1 MPDTLASLPVDWD
14 ALDALKFADE
24 EALLEGLLKQGVL
37 PGPIREGAVRR
48 GRELVVIARSN
59 GRKKGMME
67 SFLEEFGLTNSEG
80 LALMCLAEAL
90 LRVPDAAT
98 KDDLI
103 AEKIR
108 SGNWGAHQG
117 QSDSWLV
124 NASTWGLMLTGK
136 VIGPPD
142 SAKRGAAHFVGG
154 LIRQSGEPVIRT
166 AMMQAMRIMGE
177 QFVLGRTVGEAL
189 KRGRRMIKAGEA
201 QNFSFDMLGEGAR
214 TSADAERYFA
224 AYEQAIAAVAA
235 DKADGQAPEAA
246 NGVSVK
252 LSALHPRYLAVK
264 EARVMAE
271 LYPKVLTLCQQAAKA
286 NIGLCLDA
294 EEAHRLVISLK
305 IFEKLAREPS
315 LEGWTGLG
323 LAVQAYQKRALAVIE
338 RLSTLA
344 DVTGRRFMVR
354 LVKGAYW
361 DSEIKHAQVE
371 GYPNFPVFTTKQGT
385 DVHYL
390 ACAKAMLAASP
401 SIFPCFATH
410 NAHTL
415 AAVEL
420 LAGQAGVTAYEFQ
433 RLHGMGEP
441 LYEAAEAGGRV
452 RVYAPVGAHEDL
464 LPYLVRRLL
473 ENGANTSFVHS
484 FLDDAVPPEQ
494 VVADPVAK
502 VEVGPRRHPRI
513 PTPPRLYGAKRRNSA
528 GHDLSQSGVRANF
541 AAAVKA
547 LDEGPAIAAGAIVS
561 GKAITGGGD
570 LVRAP
575 ADTNHVI
582 GAVLEADAA
591 SINSA
596 LDAAAA
602 YQPEWD
608 HLGGPKRAEYLHA
621 MADAMEANAAHL
633 IALMAREAG
642 KTLADGIAEV
652 REAVDFCRYYA
663 AQAAEDFGAPVRL
676 PGPTGETNHLS
687 LHGRGVFCCISP
699 WNFPLAIFTGQIA
712 AALAAGNTVVA
723 KPAEQTVLT
732 AFEAVRLF
740 HKAGLP
746 EAALHLLP
754 GRGETV
760 GAALTADL
768 RVSGICFT
776 GGTSTARII
785 NRTLAGRDGPIIPLI
800 AETGGLNGL
809 FVDTTAL
816 REQVIDD
823 MITSAFGSA
832 GQRCSALRIA
842 FLPKAT
848 ADSLIEGLIGAM
860 DELKI
865 GDPARP
871 DTDTGPV
878 IDPDALAM
886 LEPHLARMKA
896 EAKLLH
902 QVDAGELGAKG
913 FGFGPALVEIS
924 SLDQITEEKFGPV
937 LHILRYDP
945 DNVAEVAGT
954 LKAKGYALTL
964 GIHSRLESFHAAV
977 KDAMPAGNTYV
988 NRSMI
993 GAVVGVQPFGG
1004 DGLSGTGPKAG
1015 GPHYLHRFA
1024 AERVVSVNITAQGG
1038 DPELLSL

>member
-24 EALLEGLLKQGVL
+24 EALLEALIRQGVL
-37 PGPIREGAVRR
+37 PGSIREAAVRR
-48 GRELVVIARSN
+48 GRELVLIARAR
-59 GRKKGMME
+59 GRRKGMME

-98 KDDLI
+98 RDDLI

-124 NASTWGLMLTGK
+124 NASTWGLMLTGR
-136 VIGPPD
+136 VIGAPET
-142 SAKRGAAHFVGG
+142 AKKGPAAFVGG
-154 LIRQSGEPVIRT
+154 LIRQSGEPVIRA

-177 QFVLGRTVGEAL
+177 QFVLGRTVEDAL
-189 KRGRRMIKAGEA
+189 KRGRRMVKSGEA
-201 QNFSFDMLGEGAR
+201 AHFSFDMLGEGAR
-214 TSADAERYFA
+214 TEADAGRYFK
-224 AYEQAIAAVAA
+224 AYEDAISAVAA
-235 DKADGQAPEAA
+235 DKDAKLPPESA

-286 NIGLCLDA
+286 NIGLCFDA
-294 EEAHRLVISLK
+294 EEAHRLVISLR

-338 RLSTLA
+338 RLGTLA
-344 DVTGRRFMVR
+344 NVTGRRFMVR

-361 DSEIKHAQVE
+361 DSEIKNAQVE
-371 GYPNFPVFTTKQGT
+371 GYLNFPVFTTKQGT

-390 ACAKAMLAASP
+390 ACARAMLAASP
-401 SIFPCFATH
+401 AIYPCFATH

-415 AAVEL
+415 AAVDL
-420 LAGQAGVTAYEFQ
+420 LAGAAGVSGFEFQ

-441 LYEAAEAGGRV
+441 LFEAAEAGTRV

-484 FLDDAVPPEQ
+484 FLDEAVPPEQ
-494 VVADPVAK
+494 VVTDPIAK
-502 VEVGPRRHPRI
+502 VEIGPRRHPRI
-513 PTPPRLYGAKRRNSA
+513 PTPPRLYGSTRRNSL
-528 GHDLSQSGVRANF
+528 GHDLSQSGVRGTF
-541 AAAVKA
+541 AAAVKS
-547 LDEGPAIAAGAIVS
+547 LDDNPAIAAGPIVS
-561 GKAITGGGD
+561 GAAVTGGGEI
-570 LVRAP
+570 VRAP
-575 ADTNHVI
+575 ADHSRAL
-582 GAVLEADAA
+582 GAVLEADDAA
-591 SINSA
+591 LNAA

-608 HLGGPKRAEYLHA
+608 RLGGARRAEYLHA
-621 MADAMEANAAHL
+621 MADAMESEAPRL
-633 IALMAREAG
+633 IAIMAREAG
-642 KTLADGIAEV
+642 KTLPDGIAEV

-663 AQAAEDFGAPVRL
+663 HQATEEFAAPTRL

-712 AALAAGNTVVA
+712 AALAAGNTVAA
-723 KPAEQTVLT
+723 KPAEQTPLI

-746 EAALHLLP
+746 VDALHLLP

-760 GAALTADL
+760 GAKLTADL
-768 RVSGICFT
+768 RIAGVCFT
-776 GGTSTARII
+776 GGTSTARLI

-832 GQRCSALRIA
+832 GQRCSALRLA
-842 FLPKAT
+842 FLPNAT

-860 DELKI
+860 NELKL
-865 GDPARP
+865 GDPALP

-878 IDPDALAM
+878 IDADARGL
-886 LEPHLARMKA
+886 LEEHLARMKG

-902 QVDAGELGAKG
+902 QIDPGALGTKG
-913 FGFGPALVEIS
+913 TGFGPALVELS
-924 SLDQITEEKFGPV
+924 SLDQITEETFGPV

-945 DNVAEVAGT
+945 DAIAATGAA
-954 LKAKGYALTL
+954 LHAKGYGLTL

-977 KDAMPAGNTYV
+977 KAAMPAGNTYV

-1004 DGLSGTGPKAG
+1004 EGLSGTGPKAG

-1024 AERVVSVNITAQGG
+1024 TERVVSVNITAQGG
-1038 DPELLSL
+1038 DAELLSL